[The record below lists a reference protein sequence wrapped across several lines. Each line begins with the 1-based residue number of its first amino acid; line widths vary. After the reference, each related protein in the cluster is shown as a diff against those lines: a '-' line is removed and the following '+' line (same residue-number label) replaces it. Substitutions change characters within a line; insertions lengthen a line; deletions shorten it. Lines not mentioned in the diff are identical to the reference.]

1 MTARF
6 RLSARSMRTICE
18 DGEREI
24 AMRLLDWV
32 GTFAAICTT
41 GAFIPQIVK
50 IRQRGGEDLSYSM
63 LLIYLVGILLWLFYG
78 LLLRAPEIIWANAAT
93 AFLVVLAM
101 LLKAMHPARRQA
113 QKAD

>member
-1 MTARF
+1 
-6 RLSARSMRTICE
+6 
-18 DGEREI
+18 
-24 AMRLLDWV
+24 MRLLDYV
-32 GTFAAICTT
+32 GTAAAICTT

-78 LLLRAPEIIWANAAT
+78 VLIRAPEVIWANVAT

-101 LLKAMHPARRQA
+101 LLKATHPVRRPV